1 MNPLEF
7 LDALETI
14 QLDKIQLDN
23 KNEYTKEEVINLLKE
38 VGLNY
43 RKAIFNGEYIFNLE
57 SSSNEDVVVVDD
69 KEYTVQKLV
78 TSDDKYLLFLQ
89 INNEPDNFTQSD
101 LQILSEEINKSVK
114 KVDNI
119 AGVLILQPGMDISLI
134 TAKLETNSYADTL
147 NLTDE
152 DRIIIQDIINNA
164 DSIIDD
170 TSKKKYFT
178 TDYNYSSYYTKG
190 NTSSTSIYTKYY

>member
-57 SSSNEDVVVVDD
+57 SSNEDVVVVDD

-178 TDYNYSSYYTKG
+178 TDYNYSSYYSKG

>member
-57 SSSNEDVVVVDD
+57 SSNEDVVVVDD

-170 TSKKKYFT
+170 TSKKKYLT
-178 TDYNYSSYYTKG
+178 TYYNYSSYYSKG

>member
-57 SSSNEDVVVVDD
+57 SSNEDVVVVDD

-178 TDYNYSSYYTKG
+178 KYYNYSSYYSKD

>member
-7 LDALETI
+7 LDMLETI

-43 RKAIFNGEYIFNLE
+43 RKAIFYGEYIFNLE
-57 SSSNEDVVVVDD
+57 SSNEDVVVVDD

-89 INNEPDNFTQSD
+89 INNVPDNFTQSD

-134 TAKLETNSYADTL
+134 TAKLETNYSYADTL

-152 DRIIIQDIINNA
+152 DRIIMQIV
-164 DSIIDD
+164 
-170 TSKKKYFT
+170 
-178 TDYNYSSYYTKG
+178 
-190 NTSSTSIYTKYY
+190 

>member
-57 SSSNEDVVVVDD
+57 SSNEDVVVVDD

-178 TDYNYSSYYTKG
+178 TYYNYSSYYSKG